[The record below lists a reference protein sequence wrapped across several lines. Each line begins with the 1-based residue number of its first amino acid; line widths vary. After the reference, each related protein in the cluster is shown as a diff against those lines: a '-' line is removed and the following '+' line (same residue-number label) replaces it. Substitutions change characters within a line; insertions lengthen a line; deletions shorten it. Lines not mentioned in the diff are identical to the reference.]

1 MEKQLLLSAR
11 KITIYLEM
19 HQFVV
24 MVECGTVTH
33 QNAQVDVITVVI
45 QTMVTRQTSTLEEVN
60 SCHMA
65 AK

>member
-33 QNAQVDVITVVI
+33 QNAQVIMKEKT
-45 QTMVTRQTSTLEEVN
+45 TTTKKAN
-60 SCHMA
+60 K
-65 AK
+65 AKQSKQVP